1 MLNALRRELLAAQF
15 LPSRLV
21 TPTLE
26 ELLHAQA
33 ARATDAV

>member
-15 LPSRLV
+15 LSSHLV

-33 ARATDAV
+33 AGAADAA